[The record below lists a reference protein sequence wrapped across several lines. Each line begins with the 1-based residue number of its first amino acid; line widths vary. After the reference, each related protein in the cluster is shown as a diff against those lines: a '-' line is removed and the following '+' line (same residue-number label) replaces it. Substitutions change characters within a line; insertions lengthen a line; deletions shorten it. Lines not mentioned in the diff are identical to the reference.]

1 MNAALEAVA
10 RQMETWSPE
19 EILAWSTAQF
29 SRVLLAT
36 GFGAEG
42 CVLIDMAARHQL
54 PVEFFTLDTGLLFPE
69 TYELWR
75 RLESKYAITIRG
87 VRPALSVEAQ
97 AVAHGDA
104 LWLRDPDRCCAIR
117 KVEPLARV
125 LRGADA
131 WITAIRRDQTATR
144 ASARHLEPDPK
155 HGIWKVNPLLR
166 WTADDVRAYVRAHD
180 VPVNPLHDAGYP
192 SIGCQP
198 CTTPVRP
205 GEDPRAGRWRHRQE
219 KNECG
224 LHIRDGQVVRA
235 SGQGSEAGDR
245 EPGAGQEA
253 EVGGRESAARR

>member
-1 MNAALEAVA
+1 MNAALETVA
-10 RQMETWSPE
+10 LDMETWSPD
-19 EILAWSTAQF
+19 EILAWPTTRF
-29 SRVLLAT
+29 PRVLLAT

-42 CVLIDMAARHQL
+42 CVLIDMAARRQL

-97 AVAHGDA
+97 AAAYGES
-104 LWLRDPDRCCAIR
+104 LWLRNPDRCCAMR

-155 HGIWKVNPLLR
+155 HGIWKINPLLR
-166 WTADDVRAYVRAHD
+166 WTADDVRAYVRTHD

-192 SIGCQP
+192 SIGCLP
-198 CTTPVRP
+198 CTTPVQP
-205 GEDPRAGRWRHRQE
+205 GEDARAGRWRHREE

-224 LHIRDGQVVRA
+224 LHLRDGQGPGAR
-235 SGQGSEAGDR
+235 GQG
-245 EPGAGQEA
+245 PGGP
-253 EVGGRESAARR
+253 GPR